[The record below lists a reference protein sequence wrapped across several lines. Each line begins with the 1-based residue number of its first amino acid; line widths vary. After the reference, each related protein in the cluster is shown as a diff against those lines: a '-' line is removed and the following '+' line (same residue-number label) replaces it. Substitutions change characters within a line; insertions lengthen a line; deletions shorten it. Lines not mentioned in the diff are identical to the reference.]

1 MSLRRRG
8 SGAAKLIVG
17 AFNAFTNGLTS
28 SMPAAAARQER
39 RHAHRR
45 TGGDRGRDDALA
57 HRLLGRRP
65 PAERRASSIKKD
77 KLVSITKKYPF
88 LKLPVLRGS
97 VVLIQSL
104 ILGMRALNYSA
115 SVATEGEDGEPEM
128 SNWAVAGSMLFAL
141 VLGVGFFI
149 LAPLGIT
156 NLIRHYFAP
165 QMGNFAYNAIDGVLR
180 ALFFF
185 VYILSISLMDEI
197 RRVFQYHGAEHK
209 TVYTFEANEE
219 LTVENARKKSTL
231 HPRCGTSFLMFVM
244 AISILVFSLVPSTA
258 PFAREVRRARRADP
272 ADRRPGV
279 RDHPL
284 LGAPPRQPGLPH
296 PDPPGMWLQRI
307 TTKEPDDKQLEVAII
322 ALKEALLYDAVEPE
336 ASRRRLAYALH
347 SIVGRRTRVFP
358 CELRAGSLSHVRRN
372 STRSK
377 NATKSCSGR
386 SLTRPSSPTSPPTAT
401 R

>member
-1 MSLRRRG
+1 MMRSLTG
-8 SGAAKLIVG
+8 YSVAV
-17 AFNAFTNGLTS
+17 
-28 SMPAAAARQER
+28 RQPD
-39 RHAHRR
+39 
-45 TGGDRGRDDALA
+45 GGI
-57 HRLLGRRP
+57 
-65 PAERRASSIKKD
+65 SIKKD
-77 KLVSITKKYPF
+77 KLTSITKQYPF

-128 SNWAVAGSMLFAL
+128 SNWAVAGSMMFAV

-165 QMGNFAYNAIDGVLR
+165 QMGNLSYNAIDGVLR

-185 VYILSISLMDEI
+185 AYIFGISLMEEI

-231 HPRCGTSFLMFVM
+231 HPHCGTSFLMFVM
-244 AISILVFSLVPSTA
+244 AISILVFSFVPSTA
-258 PFAREVRRARRADP
+258 PFLVKFSARIVLIPLIAGLAYEIIRFSARHLDSAVCRT
-272 ADRRPGV
+272 
-279 RDHPL
+279 L
-284 LGAPPRQPGLPH
+284 IQPGL
-296 PDPPGMWLQRI
+296 WLQRI
-307 TTKEPDDKQLEVAII
+307 TTKEPDDNQLEVALV

-336 ASRRRLAYALH
+336 QAAVA
-347 SIVGRRTRVFP
+347 
-358 CELRAGSLSHVRRN
+358 
-372 STRSK
+372 
-377 NATKSCSGR
+377 
-386 SLTRPSSPTSPPTAT
+386 
-401 R
+401 